1 MVKKRVT
8 EQKQEVIEILHVD
21 AFNTW
26 LLLDYTRFTVA
37 RLRDIEPYLSVLRFN
52 FEDDQTASLLAFRS
66 GQADRF
72 PAYRTLSATLACS
85 QQPSPGCL
93 RCPDYLPER

>member
-1 MVKKRVT
+1 VVKKRVT

-37 RLRDIEPYLSVLRFN
+37 RLRDIELTKLGITPEQAAILKSSTGTVVHHRPDS
-52 FEDDQTASLLAFRS
+52 EQVDETASIGINFN
-66 GQADRF
+66 
-72 PAYRTLSATLACS
+72 
-85 QQPSPGCL
+85 
-93 RCPDYLPER
+93 